1 MKRYFLYGFLTILI
15 ITLNFAFIIVLATD
29 NVRINYRVLFLLWVV
44 VIFAAG
50 GLAYL
55 EKTKRNRATAAEV
68 ARENKARTLAPET
81 SPDRFSNLYKNK
93 CIKKFRIFLSEDL
106 TSKVEPGF
114 VGGYVVN
121 EEYANEMVQAVY
133 SNEDQLLGY
142 VSKKKEK
149 LCENIRVLYDE
160 PVVCWG
166 IISWHEQ
173 EKQFCLKGYVP
184 ILYSEPEVNR
194 FKKMVRL
201 KEELL
206 QLEETSPSVDPYTYL
221 EKIETFYYLQ
231 QSEVTPSSLDH
242 PVKPEFLPR
251 LSKELYDQKQW
262 ESLVRLKKFP
272 ILISRIQQPEKKE
285 VLSRIKKGEKKMS
298 A

>member
-1 MKRYFLYGFLTILI
+1 MKRYFIYGFLTILI

-29 NVRINYRVLFLLWVV
+29 NVRINYRVLFLLWII
-44 VIFAAG
+44 VILAAG

-55 EKTKRNRATAAEV
+55 EKTKRNRATAAKKEHEHQTT
-68 ARENKARTLAPET
+68 RLATET
-81 SPDRFSNLYKNK
+81 GFDKFANLYKNK
-93 CIKKFRIFLSEDL
+93 CIKKFRILLSEDL

-114 VGGYVVN
+114 FGGYIVN

-133 SNEDQLLGY
+133 TNEDQLLGY
-142 VSKKKEK
+142 ISKKKEK
-149 LCENIRVLYDE
+149 LCDNIKVLYDE
-160 PVVCWG
+160 PIVCWG
-166 IISWHEQ
+166 ALSWDEHEN
-173 EKQFCLKGYVP
+173 KFCLKGYVP

-201 KEELL
+201 KEELMH
-206 QLEETSPSVDPYTYL
+206 LERTPESIAPYDYL

-242 PVKPEFLPR
+242 PVKPEFLPT

-262 ESLVRLKKFP
+262 EELVKLKKYP

-285 VLSRIKKGEKKMS
+285 VLSRIEKGEKKIS